1 METFY
6 LKNDRGVALFVNP
19 MLFPQRIHDLEDHLC
34 DLLWVTF
41 IFNATPFLICSVYSN
56 PMSQANKLESTLNNI
71 DKATIYAKRHGLKNI
86 MLLGDFN
93 FRNKIWADSVT
104 NKYGKLL
111 EDYIGKNNLA
121 YIIS

>member
-6 LKNDRGVALFVNP
+6 LKNDRGVALCVNP

-56 PMSQANKLESTLNNI
+56 PKSQANTLESSLNNI
-71 DKATIYAKRHGLKNI
+71 DKAIIYAKRYGL
-86 MLLGDFN
+86 
-93 FRNKIWADSVT
+93 
-104 NKYGKLL
+104 
-111 EDYIGKNNLA
+111 
-121 YIIS
+121 